1 MSTAH
6 CPTPLAPAVLED
18 YWLADL
24 SPSEEAAVE
33 QHLLACDECSRR
45 LRDVIGLAEGV
56 RAVARGGTLR
66 VVVTDAFLNRLAQEG
81 LHVREYRVTPGG
93 SVACTVTAED
103 DLVVG
108 RFVAPLGGVGRVDLA
123 QYDAEGRE
131 VQRFRDLPFD
141 PTAGEVLFTART
153 DVLRTLPATVQWY
166 RLIAVEAGG
175 EHVLA
180 EYTFAHTPSA
190 HA

>member
-1 MSTAH
+1 MSLAH
-6 CPTPLAPAVLED
+6 CPTPLAPAILED

-24 SPSEEAAVE
+24 SPSEEEAVE
-33 QHLLACDECSRR
+33 QHLLDCDECSGR
-45 LRDVIGLAEGV
+45 LRGVIGLAERV

-66 VVVTDAFLNRLAQEG
+66 VVVTDAFLNRLVQEG
-81 LHVREYRVTPGG
+81 LRVREYRVSPGG
-93 SVACTVTAED
+93 GVACTVTAED

-108 RFVAPLGGVGRVDLA
+108 RFVAPLGGVERVDLA

-131 VQRFRDLPFD
+131 LQRFRDLPFD

-153 DVLRTLPATVQWY
+153 DVLRTLPATVQRY
-166 RLIAVEAGG
+166 RLIAVEADG

-190 HA
+190 QA

>member
-1 MSTAH
+1 MNSTH
-6 CPTPLAPAVLED
+6 CPMPLALEVLED

-24 SPSEEAAVE
+24 SQSEEVAAE
-33 QHLLACDECSRR
+33 QHLLACDECSGR
-45 LRDVIGLAEGV
+45 LRDVVKLADGI

-93 SVACTVTAED
+93 RVACTLTAED

-108 RFVAPLGGVGRVDLA
+108 RFVAPLGGVERVDLA
-123 QYDAEGRE
+123 QYDAEGGE

-153 DVLRTLPATVQWY
+153 DVLRTLPATVQRY

-175 EHVLA
+175 ERVLA

-190 HA
+190 RA

>member
-1 MSTAH
+1 MSIAH

-24 SPSEEAAVE
+24 SPSEAAAVE

-153 DVLRTLPATVQWY
+153 DVLRTLPATVQRY

>member
-1 MSTAH
+1 MSPAH
-6 CPTPLAPAVLED
+6 CPTPLAPAILED

-24 SPSEEAAVE
+24 SPSEEEAVE
-33 QHLLACDECSRR
+33 QHLLACDECSGR
-45 LRDVIGLAEGV
+45 LREVIGLAEGI
-56 RAVARGGTLR
+56 RAVAMGGTLR
-66 VVVTDAFLNRLAQEG
+66 VVVTDAFLDRLVQEG

-93 SVACTVTAED
+93 GVACTVTAED

-108 RFVAPLGGVGRVDLA
+108 RFVAPLGGVERVDLA

-131 VQRFRDLPFD
+131 LQRFRDLPFD
-141 PTAGEVLFTART
+141 PAAGEILFTART
-153 DVLRTLPATVQWY
+153 DVLRTLPATVQRY

-180 EYTFAHTPSA
+180 EYTFAHTSSA
-190 HA
+190 QA